1 MTTLDQLAIKH
12 CFKNINPA
20 LSSEVMPSPL
30 HKPFLVS
37 ANPLAAELIG
47 LDESELYTK
56 QFVDIFSGKQ
66 LLTNSQPIA
75 MAYSGHQF
83 GSYNPQLG
91 DGRGLLLGNINTA
104 EHGSWDLHLKG
115 AGQTPYSRFGDG
127 RAVLRSS
134 IREYLGS
141 EAIAGLGIATTRA
154 LCIIGS
160 DTNVQRE
167 SIEKAATV
175 LRLAKSHIRF
185 GHFEFFH
192 YNNKPEI
199 VKQLAEHVIS
209 QHYPDWKNDTD
220 RYYKFLQQTVIN
232 TAEMI
237 AQWQV
242 AGFAHGV
249 MNTDNMSILGDTFD
263 YGPFGFLDDF
273 NPAFICNHSDHQ
285 GRYAFNKQPSIGLW
299 NLNALAH
306 ALSSLLNI
314 DQIRQALA
322 QYEPYLVKRFDAL
335 MQQKLGLKQT
345 FAGDHKL
352 SADLLTLLQNQ
363 RSDYHLFFRQLCS
376 FDENQHQHTL
386 RDQFLDRQGFDDWA
400 KRYRERLLAENSDQQ
415 QRHRTMKS
423 VNPKYVLRNY
433 LAQQAI
439 EAAQDHQDYSEIEQL
454 LFVLQSPF
462 DEHPEFEGYAK
473 APPEWGKHLDISC
486 SS

>member
-1 MTTLDQLAIKH
+1 MTTLSQLAIKQT
-12 CFKNINPA
+12 FKNLNPA
-20 LSSEVMPSPL
+20 LSSAVMPSPL

-47 LDESELYTK
+47 LDKDQLYTE
-56 QFVDIFSGKQ
+56 QFVDVLSGRQ
-66 LLTNSQPIA
+66 LLANSQPIA
-75 MAYSGHQF
+75 MIYSGHQF

-91 DGRGLLLGNINTA
+91 DGRGLLLGDIST
-104 EHGSWDLHLKG
+104 EQHGSWDLHLKG
-115 AGQTPYSRFGDG
+115 AGKTPYSRFGDG

-141 EAIAGLGIATTRA
+141 EAMAGLGIATTRA
-154 LCIIGS
+154 LAIIGS
-160 DTNVQRE
+160 ETPVQRE
-167 SIEKAATV
+167 SMEKAATL

-192 YNNKPEI
+192 YNNRPEI
-199 VKQLAEHVIS
+199 VKQLADHVIS
-209 QHYPDWKNDTD
+209 QHYPHWQNDDD
-220 RYYKFLQQTVIN
+220 RYYKFLEATVIN

-273 NPAFICNHSDHQ
+273 NPGFICNHSDHQ
-285 GRYAFNKQPSIGLW
+285 GRYAFNQQPSIGLW

-306 ALSSLLNI
+306 ALSSLLNT
-314 DQIRQALA
+314 DQIRQALL
-322 QYEPYLVKRFDAL
+322 QYDGYLFKRFNAL

-345 FAGDHKL
+345 LADDHKL
-352 SADLLTLLQNQ
+352 SADLLALLQNQ

-376 FDENQHQHTL
+376 FDENQSQQPL
-386 RDQFLDRQGFDDWA
+386 RDQFLDRQAFDDWA
-400 KRYRERLLAENSDQQ
+400 KRYSDRLQAENSDQQ
-415 QRHRTMKS
+415 QRQQAMKR
-423 VNPKYVLRNY
+423 VNPKYILRNY

-439 EAAQDHQDYSEIEQL
+439 EAAEDRQDFSEIERL
-454 LFVLQSPF
+454 LLLLQSPF
-462 DEHPEFEGYAK
+462 DEHPELEDYAK
-473 APPEWGKHLDISC
+473 APPEWGKHLAISC

>member
-1 MTTLDQLAIKH
+1 MTTLRELAIQH
-12 CFKNINPA
+12 TFKDLNPA
-20 LSSEVMPSPL
+20 LSSAVMPSPL

-47 LDESELYTK
+47 LDKDQLYTES
-56 QFVDIFSGKQ
+56 FVEIFSGQQ
-66 LLTNSQPIA
+66 LLANSQPIA
-75 MAYSGHQF
+75 MVYSGHQF
-83 GSYNPQLG
+83 GAYNPQLG
-91 DGRGLLLGNINTA
+91 DGRGLLLGDVTTPR
-104 EHGSWDLHLKG
+104 HGIWDLHLKG

-134 IREYLGS
+134 IREYLGC
-141 EAIAGLGIATTRA
+141 EAMAGLGIATTRA
-154 LCIIGS
+154 LAIIGS
-160 DTNVQRE
+160 ETQVQRE
-167 SIEKAATV
+167 SVEKAATL
-175 LRLAKSHIRF
+175 LRLARTHIRF

-192 YNNKPEI
+192 YNNRPDV

-209 QHYPDWKNDTD
+209 QHYPQWQNDSD
-220 RYYKFLQQTVIN
+220 RNYKLLEATVIN

-285 GRYAFNKQPSIGLW
+285 GRYAFNQQPSIGLW

-322 QYEPYLVKRFDAL
+322 QYESLLINRFNTL
-335 MQQKLGLKQT
+335 MRQKLGLHQSREGDQT
-345 FAGDHKL
+345 L
-352 SADLLTLLQNQ
+352 ISDLLALLQKQ
-363 RSDYHLFFRQLCS
+363 PCDYHLFFRQLCS
-376 FDENQHQHTL
+376 FDENQGQHTL
-386 RDQFLDRQGFDDWA
+386 RDQFIDRENFDRWA
-400 KRYRERLLAENSDQQ
+400 KRYCDRLADENSQQQ
-415 QRHRTMKS
+415 QRHQAMKRC
-423 VNPKYVLRNY
+423 NPKYILRNY

-439 EAAQDHQDYSEIEQL
+439 EAAEDRQDYSHIERL
-454 LFVLQSPF
+454 LLVLQSPF
-462 DEHPEFEGYAK
+462 DEHPGYEEYAK
-473 APPEWGKHLDISC
+473 APPDWGKRLAISC